1 MTYPKFYDDIETIAM
16 YDPLSEVLGSFT
28 DGIIEFNYLNS
39 VQSAGHSCP
48 TVGGA
53 YLMTLKA
60 LKALYPDSVPIRGEI
75 KVAFA
80 ASSDEG
86 VAGVI
91 GNVISNITGATETTG
106 FKGLG
111 GKFAR
116 HSLMNFNENISAS
129 ARFTRTD
136 NGKCIDV
143 FYDPSSVAGDGDP
156 SQMQMLMGKAIAG
169 DKEARKK
176 FGMMWQ
182 RRVEKIL
189 IDNADNENVIRVAAV

>member
-1 MTYPKFYDDIETIAM
+1 
-16 YDPLSEVLGSFT
+16 
-28 DGIIEFNYLNS
+28 
-39 VQSAGHSCP
+39 
-48 TVGGA
+48 
-53 YLMTLKA
+53 MTLKA
-60 LKALYPDSVPIRGEI
+60 LKSLYPDSVPVRGEI
-75 KVAFA
+75 KVAFSA
-80 ASSDEG
+80 FSDEG

-91 GNVISNITGATETTG
+91 GNVISNITGATESTG

-116 HSLMNFNENISAS
+116 HSLMSFNENISAS

-136 NGKCIDV
+136 NGSSVDV

-169 DKEARKK
+169 DKEACEK

-182 RRVEKIL
+182 YRVEKIL
-189 IDNADNENVIRVAAV
+189 IDNANNENVIRVVAV